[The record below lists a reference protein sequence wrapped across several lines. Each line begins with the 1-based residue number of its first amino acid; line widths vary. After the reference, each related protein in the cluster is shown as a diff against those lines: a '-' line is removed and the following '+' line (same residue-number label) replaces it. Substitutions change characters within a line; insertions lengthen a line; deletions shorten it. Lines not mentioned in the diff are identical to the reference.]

1 MAQKRDSKGRFMKAN
16 DSLAS
21 FTAGLSGG
29 YGGYQDSPLGQFTNG
44 YSKDVSRQFY
54 RQSWIAKQAVERIPE
69 DCFRKGYTWVAEAE
83 QLSLIEAVEK
93 RHKIKE
99 KKKKAKILSRID
111 GEAYLY
117 FDTGDDPAEELNLD
131 RVGRD
136 GLKFVNLFTKSNLTK
151 GQKIKDPLSP
161 LYGEPE
167 VYYISG
173 ANQSRV
179 EVHPSRVCRFIDN
192 ADPTTGDGSSVL
204 DYLLTVIEAAEISR
218 DNTVALT
225 TEARIDILKVCG
237 LMDAVSDPETEARM
251 VKRYSLMRQGK
262 ATNKMLVIDKDNED
276 YSQKSAEFST
286 LPEVIETMRREVSAA
301 LEIPHAILFGRESGL
316 GTNGEMELAT
326 YYDRVQTIQR
336 TEIQDVCASLD
347 EAVIRSAL
355 GSRPEE
361 IFLEWE
367 SLWQESDKEK
377 ADIGKTIADTV
388 KALVDSQVIPAEV
401 LTESTVNALTE
412 NGSLQGLEQSY
423 QEWLSGGGDVGDLP
437 DDDDEVTL

>member
-1 MAQKRDSKGRFMKAN
+1 MAKRRDSKGRFTK
-16 DSLAS
+16 DSLAT
-21 FTAGLSGG
+21 FTGSITGG
-29 YGGYQDSPLGQFTNG
+29 YGGYGDYRDSPLHGING
-44 YSKDVSRQFY
+44 YSKDVSRKFY

-69 DCFRKGYTWVAEAE
+69 DCFRKGYTWVADAE

-99 KKKKAKILSRID
+99 KKKKAKILSRLD

-117 FDTGDDPAEELNLD
+117 FDTGDDPSEELNLD

-151 GQKIKDPLSP
+151 GQRIKDPLSP

-192 ADPTTGDGSSVL
+192 ADPTTGDGNSVL
-204 DYLLTVIEAAEISR
+204 DYLLAVIEAAEVSR

-225 TEARIDILKVCG
+225 TEARIDVLSVCG
-237 LMDAVSDPETEARM
+237 LMDAVSDPETEANI

-262 ATNKMLVIDKDNED
+262 ATNKMLVLDKDNEE
-276 YSQKSAEFST
+276 YSQKSATFTT
-286 LPEVIETMRREVSAA
+286 LPDVIETMRREVSAA

-347 EAVIRSAL
+347 EVIIRSAL

-377 ADIGKTIADTV
+377 AEIGNTIADMV
-388 KALVDSQVIPAEV
+388 SKLVSSGVIPPEA
-401 LTESTVNALTE
+401 LTEPTVNALTE

-423 QEWLSGGGDVGDLP
+423 ADWLAGGGDLGDLP
-437 DDDDEVTL
+437 DDDEGVTL

>member
-1 MAQKRDSKGRFMKAN
+1 MAQKRNAKGQFVKVN

-21 FTAGLSGG
+21 FSTSMG
-29 YGGYQDSPLGQFTNG
+29 YVDSPLGQLTNG
-44 YSKDVSRQFY
+44 YSKDTCRGLYQ
-54 RQSWIAKQAVERIPE
+54 QSWIAKQAVERIPE
-69 DCFRKGYTWVAEAE
+69 DCFRKGYTWIADGD

-99 KKKKAKILSRID
+99 KKKQAKALSRLD

-131 RVGRD
+131 RVRRD
-136 GLKFVNLFTKSNLTK
+136 GLQFVNLFQKTNLSK
-151 GQKIKDPLSP
+151 GPLIKDPLSP

-167 VYYISG
+167 YYEIRG
-173 ANQSRV
+173 ANTDRV
-179 EVHPSRVCRFIDN
+179 RVHPSRICRFVDN
-192 ADPTTGDGSSVL
+192 PDPATHEGQSVL
-204 DYLLTVIEAAEISR
+204 SYLTRVIDAAETTR

-225 TEARIDILKVCG
+225 TEARIDVMKVCG
-237 LMDAVSDPETEARM
+237 LMDAVMDPETEAAL
-251 VKRYSLMRQGK
+251 VKRYSVIRQMK
-262 ATNKMLVIDKDNED
+262 ATNKMIVMDMEKED
-276 YSQKSAEFST
+276 YQQKTATYTT

-301 LEIPHAILFGRESGL
+301 LEIPHAILFGREGGL

-336 TEIQDVCASLD
+336 TEIQGVCENLD

-377 ADIGKTIADTV
+377 AEIGNTIAEMV
-388 KALVDSQVIPAEV
+388 SKLVASGVIPPEA
-401 LTESTVNALTE
+401 LTEPTVNALTE

-423 QEWLSGGGDVGDLP
+423 ADWLAGGGELQEETEEGML
-437 DDDDEVTL
+437 